1 MKTYRIGIS
10 GAGFGVVA
18 HLPALLAHPNF
29 EVVALAS
36 PSRAKEIAA
45 ERGIPHSFAG
55 AQEMI
60 EGCELDAVAVTSPP
74 FQHRDD
80 VLAALDNGLH
90 VMCEKPFAL
99 NVEEAEEMVAASRD
113 AGTAC
118 AIAHEFRF
126 IPQRS
131 ALHELI
137 ANGHLAP
144 LREIE
149 FSYLTTWL
157 RAESVGRPRGW
168 WYEKQRG
175 GGLANA
181 VFSHMIDHANWLV
194 GRPPNKVHGFLRTAN
209 PTRKDASGEM
219 FTSTVDD
226 GCFALLDYGNGLVA
240 RLTADA
246 TVSVESFTLAAHAE
260 NRTAVVSGQ
269 SWIEGTL
276 FSVDDEETNELQCKP
291 SPYAKFATVQPN
303 VPYLIELYDEFVKQI
318 ETGESLVPTF
328 QDGLETQRALS
339 AIGYGAPS

>member
-1 MKTYRIGIS
+1 VKTYRIGIS
-10 GAGFGVVA
+10 GTGFGVAA
-18 HLPALLAHPNF
+18 HLPALTAHPRF
-29 EVVALAS
+29 DVVALAS
-36 PSRAKEIAA
+36 PARAKEIAA
-45 ERGIPHSFAG
+45 ERKIPHSFTS
-55 AQEMI
+55 AQAMI
-60 EGCELDAVAVTSPP
+60 EGCELDAVAVASPP

-113 AGTAC
+113 AGSAC

-126 IPQRS
+126 VPQRT
-131 ALHELI
+131 ALKELI

-157 RAESVGRPRGW
+157 RAHATGRPRGW
-168 WYEKQRG
+168 WYERQRG

-194 GRPPNKVHGFLRTAN
+194 GRPPHKVHGFLRTAN
-209 PTRKDASGEM
+209 PVRTDANGET

-226 GCFALLDYGNGLVA
+226 GCFALLDYGDGLVA

-246 TVSVESFTLAAHAE
+246 TAAVESFTLAAHAE

-269 SWIEGTL
+269 SWIDGTL
-276 FSVDDEETNELQCKP
+276 YSVDDEETNELQCKP
-291 SPYAKFATVQPN
+291 STYATFSTVQPN

-318 ETGESLVPTF
+318 ETGESLCPTF
-328 QDGLETQRALS
+328 QDGLETQRVLASL
-339 AIGYGAPS
+339 GYGAPT